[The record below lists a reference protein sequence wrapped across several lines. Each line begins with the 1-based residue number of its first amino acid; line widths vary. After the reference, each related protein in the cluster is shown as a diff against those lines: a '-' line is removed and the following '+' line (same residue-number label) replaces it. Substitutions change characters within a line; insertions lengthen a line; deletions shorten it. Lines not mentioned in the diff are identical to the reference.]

1 MNIFL
6 LAVTLLTLNEG
17 GVDFKVEGE
26 TRQIDPGRSIFLDVT
41 LRTPKELAAS
51 LPDLRSRVRGF
62 SVAEDDEEEPTQD
75 KDGTITRIAHWRLVP
90 EPCAKEYKIAPFVVV
105 GKVAKAIYFEPPAT
119 VEAATGPME
128 IDPEKDMPPLSW
140 RFVGQIALWLF
151 GIALVAAGAW
161 FGLRY
166 LARRVK
172 EHRMSPIERAWAEL
186 DRLLKKGLPGRGRYK
201 DFYVELTQLVR
212 RYVQRQHGIKAPHL
226 TTEEFFQIA
235 RNSPEFPKAALEQL
249 AEFMEKAD
257 LVKFAGVAATPET
270 ADEATQ
276 SARDYITKDNAEKS
290 SIY

>member
-17 GVDFKVEGE
+17 GVDFTVEGE
-26 TRQIDPGRSIFLDVT
+26 TRQIDPGRSIFIDVT

-51 LPDLRSRVRGF
+51 LPDLRGRVRGF
-62 SVAEDDEEEPTQD
+62 SLAEDDEEEPTQD
-75 KDGTITRIAHWRLVP
+75 KDGIITRAAHWRLVP

-105 GKVAKAIYFEPPAT
+105 GKVAKAIYFEPPPT
-119 VEAATGPME
+119 PEPVTGSME
-128 IDPEKDMPPLSW
+128 IDPQKDMPPLSW
-140 RFVGQIALWLF
+140 RLVGQIALMAF
-151 GIALVAAGAW
+151 GAALALAALW
-161 FGLRY
+161 FGLRS

-172 EHRMSPIERAWAEL
+172 EHRMSPIERAWVEL

-212 RYVQRQHGIKAPHL
+212 RYVQRQHGLKAPHL
-226 TTEEFFQIA
+226 TTEEFFEAA
-235 RNSPEFPKAALEQL
+235 RNSPAFPKAALSEL
-249 AEFMEKAD
+249 MEFMEKAD

-276 SARDYITKDNAEKS
+276 SARDYIRKDNEEKKV
-290 SIY
+290 